1 MYDNIAAM
9 KYLGLLNRRQK
20 IALVGMA
27 LVNLITLA
35 LAAAVLRAGAPGV
48 ASAPVIGPGEAC
60 GDLAARLLSRR
71 AIAGSASVGNDNVL
85 RVHLTG
91 LDTSGKPLPQAS
103 DMAWD
108 ALAAVVILPHLGC
121 GPYQRIEIDVPAP
134 EGASESNPH
143 ARLLVSA
150 NWLDLRAWGYG
161 ELDDS
166 ALAQRLE
173 TTLYTQPEFRT
184 P

>member
-1 MYDNIAAM
+1 MYANIAPM
-9 KYLGLLNRRQK
+9 KYLGSLNRRQK
-20 IALVGMA
+20 IALGSMA

-35 LAAAVLRAGAPGV
+35 LAAVVLRAGASAV

-60 GDLAARLLSRR
+60 GDIAARLLSHR
-71 AIAGSASVGNDNVL
+71 AIAGLASVGDDNVL

-91 LDTSGKPLPQAS
+91 LDTHGKPLPQAS

-108 ALAAVVILPHLGC
+108 ALAAVVTLPRLGC

-134 EGASESNPH
+134 EGVGESGPNT
-143 ARLLVSA
+143 RLLVSA
-150 NWLDLRAWGYG
+150 NWLDLRAWSYG

-173 TTLYTQPEFRT
+173 TTLYTQPSK
-184 P
+184 